1 MEPKAHHV
9 IIGLF
14 TIVAFVA
21 ALAFAL
27 WLGKSNAD
35 REWAYYKIGF
45 SQAVSGLSKGN
56 PVLYNGV
63 HIGDV
68 LDINLNMKNPR
79 HVQVLVRIDEE
90 VPIHEDTQAGLVL
103 ANITGSMSIQ
113 FSGGSPDSP
122 IIEGD
127 QQDPPLIMAEPSPF
141 SNLLTNGEE
150 LLQKANTLLTN
161 ANRIFS
167 PQNIE
172 NLTAILSNTREGTD
186 ALLSQRDE
194 LAALLEQFSVAAK
207 RAEEAAIKVSEVST
221 NTNKILQNQ
230 GRSVLLAMEQT
241 LNSLQ
246 SATSRIDKLTRENQ
260 GAIAAGLQGMGELAP
275 ALREL
280 RSTLHNLNQFTRK
293 LEQDPSSILWGGETI
308 RGISDE

>member
-14 TIVAFVA
+14 TVVAFVA

-27 WLGKSNAD
+27 WLGKSSAD
-35 REWAYYKIGF
+35 REWAYYEIGF

-68 LDINLNMKNPR
+68 LDISLDMENPSY
-79 HVQVLVRIDEE
+79 VQVLVRVGKE
-90 VPIHEDTQAGLVL
+90 VPIHENTQAGLVL

-122 IIEGD
+122 IIEGN
-127 QQDPPLIMAEPSPF
+127 QKHPPLIMAEPSPF

-167 PQNIE
+167 PQNTK
-172 NLTAILSNTREGTD
+172 NLTAILENTREGTN
-186 ALLSQRDE
+186 ALLSQRDQ

-207 RAEEAAIKVSEVST
+207 RAEDAAIKVSEVST
-221 NTNKILQNQ
+221 NTNNILQNQ
-230 GRSVLLAMEQT
+230 GRPVLRAMEQS
-241 LNSLQ
+241 LNALQ
-246 SATSRIDKLTRENQ
+246 SATSRIDRLTQENE
-260 GAIAAGLQGMGELAP
+260 GAIDAGLQGMGELAP

-293 LEQDPSSILWGGETI
+293 LEQDPSGILWGGETI
-308 RGISDE
+308 RGVSE